1 MTFLLRPTRQA
12 VGRLLCLSG
21 LALSA
26 VVFPQTPS
34 WPDRPIRI
42 VVPAGAGSAGDNTI
56 RKISIELAK
65 ALGQAVVVE
74 NRPGAAGRLAAGE
87 VARAAGDGYTF
98 LYADSGVMLLLPLTG
113 GKTSY
118 DPEKDFLPVVRVN
131 YVYPYIAVPAAS
143 SIFKLADFKN
153 LGRNPTMGVTGMGGV
168 SHAASLSLG
177 RAHGVDFSLVPYSQ
191 GGMAVILDVA
201 KGTTDASMSYASEAK
216 GLIASGKVRFIAT
229 LAPTRNPMFPDVPS
243 VDEFASPGGGLATWT
258 ALFAPTSTP
267 QPMVERMRTEINKVL
282 LGDVFQAFYGALGVP
297 IEVLDGPG
305 FAKFYSEQR
314 LHLKKIV
321 DTYGLKSE

>member
-1 MTFLLRPTRQA
+1 MVLLRRFTMTFLSNCRPTFEIFSN
-12 VGRLLCLSG
+12 CLW
-21 LALSA
+21 LACL
-26 VVFPQTPS
+26 VFGSVANAQTPS
-34 WPDRPIRI
+34 WPERPIRI

-56 RKISIELAK
+56 RKISIELSK
-65 ALGQAVVVE
+65 ALGQAIVIE
-74 NRPGAAGRLAAGE
+74 NRPGAAGRLAAAE

-118 DPEKDFLPVVRVN
+118 DSEKDFLPVVRVN

-153 LGRNPTMGVTGMGGV
+153 LGRTPTMGVTGMGGV

-177 RAHGVDFSLVPYSQ
+177 RAHGIDFSLVPYSQ

-216 GLIASGKVRFIAT
+216 GMIASGKVRFIAT

-243 VDEFASPGGGLATWT
+243 VDEFASPGGG
-258 ALFAPTSTP
+258 
-267 QPMVERMRTEINKVL
+267 
-282 LGDVFQAFYGALGVP
+282 
-297 IEVLDGPG
+297 
-305 FAKFYSEQR
+305 
-314 LHLKKIV
+314 
-321 DTYGLKSE
+321 